1 MLFIILRTLGPPPPG
16 PPPPPPPPPRSSSR
30 RGSGNF
36 FGSLSAK
43 GLVLVP
49 PPSPPPQESR
59 ALAIK
64 GTIATPAPPVS
75 APTKAQGPYFF
86 ITSVPAKP
94 CHRVFIPAAKLPQ
107 KPLGAVL
114 DAFNA
119 AVASRRFT
127 LRGLSLKGF
136 ASDNTICIS
145 GI

>member
-16 PPPPPPPPPRSSSR
+16 PPPPPPPPRSSSR
-30 RGSGNF
+30 RGSGIF

-43 GLVLVP
+43 GLGLVP
-49 PPSPPPQESR
+49 PPSPPPQASR

-94 CHRVFIPAAKLPQ
+94 CHRVFIPEAKLPQ
-107 KPLGAVL
+107 KPFGPA
-114 DAFNA
+114 NA
-119 AVASRRFT
+119 AFPAAACSRRFT